1 MHRKT
6 RVALVVICT
15 LLLTACSPSAPQ
27 LAATY
32 VAETMSAAPTSLP
45 PTFTPLPSDTPLP
58 TNTLTPTPS
67 DTPTVTITHTPTNT
81 PTITRTPGPFSFFD
95 DFTSDSGEWENC
107 DLCQWKDGALVM
119 GPYEPAAILHKN
131 YCTGCGSH
139 TYYKIAVDATFV
151 DGQVD
156 RFFGVFVGDANGKQ
170 YYFGISPW
178 QFYVILQHTDEG
190 EKWEP
195 MDFQW
200 SGSVNASY
208 ATNHIEVA
216 VKPAFQPNTGDYLF
230 SLNGTTLYIIYG
242 VPVSPS
248 RTGLAMDY
256 HAMTASYDN
265 WEYVEIEK

>member
-1 MHRKT
+1 
-6 RVALVVICT
+6 
-15 LLLTACSPSAPQ
+15 
-27 LAATY
+27 
-32 VAETMSAAPTSLP
+32 MSAASTSLP
-45 PTFTPLPSDTPLP
+45 PTFTPLPSHTPLP

-67 DTPTVTITHTPTNT
+67 DTPTLTITRTPINT

-95 DFTSDSGEWENC
+95 DFTSDSGGWENC
-107 DLCQWKDGALVM
+107 EICQWKDGALVM
-119 GPYEPAAILHKN
+119 GPYVPAAILHKN
-131 YCTGCGSH
+131 YCTGCNSH

-156 RFFGVFVGDANGKQ
+156 RFFGIFVGDANGKQ

-178 QFYVILQHTDEG
+178 QFYVILQHIDEG
-190 EKWEP
+190 EKWES
-195 MDFQW
+195 MDFHW

-208 ATNHIEVA
+208 STNHIEVA
-216 VKPAFQPNTGDYLF
+216 IKPAFQPNTGDYLF